1 MLSFQRSTAPIRN
14 ESLLTIQHK
23 PIIYQAKLFVKSQTD
38 VLIYKSCVWV
48 FFFFFFTVI
57 SRNNQNADI
66 TTLRKCRSGGDST
79 MNARVPLI
87 WTDADY
93 SDLRFTETQLRCL
106 ELKRD
111 CYLLHVLL
119 DIHAK
124 EGLERTWTLDA
135 VPKKKRQAA
144 GKGLVN
150 IIVCDLLAAITDM
163 VLLCVSEESMR
174 KVKEIPAST

>member
-1 MLSFQRSTAPIRN
+1 MLSFQQSTAPIRN

-48 FFFFFFTVI
+48 FFFLFTVI

-93 SDLRFTETQLRCL
+93 SDLRFTETRLRCL
-106 ELKRD
+106 ELKRNG
-111 CYLLHVLL
+111 YLLHVLY
-119 DIHAK
+119 DIHAI
-124 EGLERTWTLDA
+124 EGLERTWTLNA
-135 VPKKKRQAA
+135 VPKKRQAV

-150 IIVCDLLAAITDM
+150 IIVCVISLRPLLTWFCS
-163 VLLCVSEESMR
+163 VSLCGGVNE
-174 KVKEIPAST
+174 KGKEVPASA